1 MGVHAYLPRECMI
14 MTIPIQRKQKCDM
27 KIRAFVVPEETQR
40 QAPAEKEQLTQI
52 QGKKRKEKMK
62 RRILTS
68 PH

>member
-1 MGVHAYLPRECMI
+1 
-14 MTIPIQRKQKCDM
+14 M